1 LPAQPEVLRAVYW
14 HAPATGINPGPFD
27 PGQRRR
33 MIRLALLLLGPEV
46 VRRQWRSLVVFG
58 ALWGA
63 AGLGACIDGLDGVTY
78 FPLRA
83 FAGLLLLDGLI
94 ALLLAPSGMGM
105 QKRLRVVRGVAL
117 VVLSALILDTRGT
130 GAFILAMLFGL
141 AFVLD
146 GALRLA
152 TVLIVR
158 FRAWPAAVAG
168 AVGELVLGIV
178 VLEPWPTRYA
188 GTVPFCIGVG
198 MILSAWGLLRLA
210 FQVRGLR
217 KEDLLS
223 QLARR
228 PVWLP
233 AAAAAEERQDLVVH
247 VWTPVGTAKEP
258 VPRPIIDR
266 YIGAV
271 DRNGVVSTGHAALEM
286 RPDVY
291 ISHYPAVE
299 LDRSPA
305 NFRTV
310 LRATADNDV
319 PGRFLPSY
327 AAEAAGWCPS
337 TSRVTFR
344 SYDPAC
350 VRAYWKSYCGDDTYN
365 LTNRNCSGAVAGALE
380 AAVIGSIGR
389 RRHAWL
395 FFVRLLLSSE
405 FWIACQL
412 RRRAVSMTWTPGLV
426 LDYARAL
433 ARIVHVTPRRKPPLP
448 Q

>member
-1 LPAQPEVLRAVYW
+1 VRWTDYW
-14 HAPATGINPGPFD
+14 HGPAAFINPGPVD
-27 PGQRRR
+27 PRSR

-46 VRRQWRSLVVFG
+46 VRRQWRGLAVFG
-58 ALWGA
+58 ASWGA
-63 AGLGACIDGLDGVTY
+63 LGIAACIDGFDGVTY
-78 FPLRA
+78 FPLRT
-83 FAGLLLLDGLI
+83 FAGLLLLDGLV
-94 ALLLAPSGMGM
+94 ALLLAPGGTGM

-117 VVLSALILDTRGT
+117 VVLSALILDTGGT
-130 GAFILAMLFGL
+130 GAFLLAMLFGL

-158 FRAWPAAVAG
+158 FRAWPAAAAG
-168 AVGELVLGIV
+168 AVGELLLGVV
-178 VLEPWPTRYA
+178 VLEPWPTWYA
-188 GTVPFCIGVG
+188 GTVPFCVGVG
-198 MILSAWGLLRLA
+198 MILSAWSVLRLA
-210 FQVRGLR
+210 FEVRRLR

-223 QLARR
+223 QLARG
-228 PVWLP
+228 PVLLGTP
-233 AAAAAEERQDLVVH
+233 IAAEERPHLVVH
-247 VWTPVGTAKEP
+247 VWTPIGTAREP
-258 VPRPIIDR
+258 VSRPVIDR

-305 NFRTV
+305 NFRAV
-310 LRATADNDV
+310 LRATAENDV

-344 SYDPAC
+344 NYDPAC
-350 VRAYWKSYCGDDTYN
+350 VRAYWDSYRSDDTYN

-380 AAVIGSIGR
+380 AAVIGLIGR

-433 ARIVHVTPRRKPPLP
+433 ARIVHVTPRRRPPSP